1 MESIIRANIIKL
13 LKSSL
18 AAIRSDDSFKLKRLS
33 NDNIRNA
40 AIFQDEDSL
49 SISVVL
55 YAISKLIE
63 HTSKKKAILVQFQDA
78 LKALS
83 ASKDSKY
90 REIIKNLIKT
100 VKIEDFRLKRFVSNV
115 IEQAQVKKGCV
126 LCENGLSIEQAASV
140 LNVSRWELMQYL
152 GKTHVNE
159 QSKEH
164 IPTEK
169 RLALARRL
177 FA

>member
-13 LKSSL
+13 LKSAL
-18 AAIRSDDSFKLKRLS
+18 DAIKSDDSFKLKRLS
-33 NDNIRNA
+33 NDNISNA
-40 AIFQDEDSL
+40 SIFQDEDSL
-49 SISVVL
+49 SISVIL

-63 HTSKKKAILVQFQDA
+63 HTNKKKAVIAHFQGA
-78 LKALS
+78 LHALS
-83 ASKDSKY
+83 AGKDAKY
-90 REIIKNLIKT
+90 REIIKRLIKAI
-100 VKIEDFRLKRFVSNV
+100 KIEDFRLKRFVSNV

-159 QSKEH
+159 QSKEN
-164 IPTEK
+164 ISTEK

-177 FA
+177 FQ